1 MFQEESNRPTQEIIE
16 NLLSEIAP
24 GCKLLS
30 INDLPGSY
38 SNFTHLI
45 RVKKQDNSIF
55 QFIVRRYAVHGRH
68 NSGEKPKREYKTYQ
82 ILKDSGVPVP
92 QPLLLD
98 KSGVFLGIPGIITS
112 YLPGN
117 LIQSPKNPMTWA
129 KALAKTLVKIHSIEI
144 KPEEN
149 KYLMNSNVEAAWF
162 LRYEKVP
169 KFMKSHP
176 MGEIV
181 WEEVNAK
188 YPYIEEIEPKLSILI
203 IGWEMFY
210 GKKTKSQ
217 VLLTGKKPHMEIR
230 LLMLLI

>member
-1 MFQEESNRPTQEIIE
+1 
-16 NLLSEIAP
+16 
-24 GCKLLS
+24 
-30 INDLPGSY
+30 
-38 SNFTHLI
+38 
-45 RVKKQDNSIF
+45 
-55 QFIVRRYAVHGRH
+55 
-68 NSGEKPKREYKTYQ
+68 
-82 ILKDSGVPVP
+82 
-92 QPLLLD
+92 
-98 KSGVFLGIPGIITS
+98 
-112 YLPGN
+112 
-117 LIQSPKNPMTWA
+117 MTWA
-129 KALAKTLVKIHSIEI
+129 KALAKTLAKIHSIEI

-149 KYLMNSNVEAAWF
+149 KYLMNANVEAAWF